1 MTAVPVFNL
10 GSSGG
15 GGISMFGTTRYGV
28 DTIAYKWDTI
38 SSNAISIANGHW
50 SKAIPIGFRFCTFGH
65 AVDSFLISKT
75 GAISFN
81 LSLRNDTVLNSIPIA
96 THTLPSSNYAASGIF
111 TTNSNVAVNLLNT
124 YTKVRIRNL
133 GTYPCSKLLI
143 SFDSI
148 PVLDTACSLR
158 FMHSQI
164 VLYES
169 NLIDVHIKQAPV
181 CNTNTLLLIGLQNY
195 LRDSAFSAP
204 NYNLGNQPIINQ
216 AWRFFPNVIDSLK
229 FKIKLYKNRV
239 LETTLIVPAT
249 NGSTFSI
256 QIPYI
261 MSGPTPT
268 YDTLHCT
275 LEIFHTAQFCQN
287 SGGGVSIGPVDGT
300 YYKDNTYTYP
310 PGPPEF
316 GCAKS
321 YAGTIF
327 NTGSMTGYF
336 VNMTVNGATGS
347 TNLTNVS
354 FGSYGASGA
363 WGVVPANLQ
372 PPYTV
377 SAYQTMCVMNLAG
390 CTSNI
395 SFNYTMNWIEI
406 DTLKVQSVQPA
417 SCFNNGIG
425 TIILRKPD
433 VWVGQVLPL
442 THLNSY
448 IDPWFNTCLSTP
460 PGLTQISSYVFKG
473 PPGTY
478 TFEASAIRNN
488 TSPNCNSSPSPCAP
502 LGCKSCSEFI
512 TVTIPDK
519 TQTVY
524 TQNSTKYIC
533 PGSVYQYNGHSYS
546 AGTYHD
552 TLVNMYGC
560 DSIIQTNVVLSQTY
574 QYNRTVNICQGQT
587 YTDGTS
593 SFTTAGNYT
602 LHYYTKYGCDSI
614 INLTVKVNPVYTKT
628 SYDTICD
635 NMAVF
640 SGVHMYNQTGVYR
653 DTLKT
658 KSGCDSILIEYLTV
672 RSRSFNNIVKSI
684 CQGDSF
690 VVAGKIYTK
699 AGNYHDTLVNKYGC
713 DSIIHTNLTVHP
725 IYQFYRSVTI
735 CQGQT
740 YVDGPNSFTAAG
752 NYTLHYQ
759 SVHGCDSIINLNLVV
774 YPSYSA
780 VHYDTICDN
789 QSLHVGNYVHNQTGV
804 YADTLSTTYGCDSV
818 IIEHLLVKARTFTN
832 IVERR
837 CEGDSV
843 FISNKIYTITGVYH
857 DTLVNS
863 VGCDSIIISNL
874 YFEHPSVDLVALSDT
889 VLGAGETF
897 EFLVNTGYASDSIIS
912 LTPVKQIDS
921 IGNNKYSIRANG
933 VVTINIVTETSLG
946 CIASD
951 SLTIREINIVLPTVF
966 TPNGDNQND
975 IFIIRGGHAYE
986 LNRFFIVNRYGEIVF
1001 STNDLSEGW
1010 DGKYQGIDQQVGTY
1024 QYNIEAHLRGSKKK
1038 LHFKGNVQLL
1048 R

>member
-1 MTAVPVFNL
+1 MRLKQLHFILFFLLLLFSTVSYGQKYVLCRPLPAGGGSGSGSTPPSSNMNIQMGPPMNPAATSGCGAVNMTAIPVFNL

-38 SSNAISIANGHW
+38 SSNAMSIASGHW
-50 SKAIPIGFRFCTFGH
+50 SNAIPIGFRFCTFGH
-65 AVDSFLISKT
+65 SVDSFLISKT

-81 LSLRNDTVLNSIPIA
+81 LSLRNDTVLNSIPSA
-96 THTLPSSNYAASGIF
+96 THALPSSNYAASGIF
-111 TTNSNVAVNLLNT
+111 TTSSNVAVNLLNT

-158 FMHSQI
+158 FMYSQI

-169 NLIDVHIKQAPV
+169 NLIDIHLKQAPV
-181 CNTNTLLLIGLQNY
+181 CNTNTLLLIGLQND
-195 LRDSAFSAP
+195 LRDSAFSVP
-204 NYNLGNQPIINQ
+204 NYNLGNQSIINQ
-216 AWRFFPNVIDSLK
+216 AWRFFPNVVDSLK
-229 FKIKLYKNRV
+229 FRVKLYKNRV
-239 LETTLIVPAT
+239 LVSTTIYPAT
-249 NGSTFSI
+249 TGSTFSPT
-256 QIPYI
+256 IPYI

-287 SGGGVSIGPVDGT
+287 SGGGMSVGPVDAV
-300 YYKDNTYTYP
+300 YFKDNSSSPTNP
-310 PGPPEF
+310 PPPSAA
-316 GCAKS
+316 CAKT
-321 YAGTIF
+321 YAGTVVYIGGCSGVGPIIA
-327 NTGSMTGYF
+327 GSGYQ
-336 VNMTVNGATGS
+336 NS
-347 TNLTNVS
+347 TNLTNVD
-354 FGSYGASGA
+354 FQGTNGIGN
-363 WGVVPANLQ
+363 VPGLIANVSSTIVA
-372 PPYTV
+372 PFTV
-377 SAYQTMCVMNLAG
+377 SAVQYFLVINPAG
-390 CTSNI
+390 CVFQTG
-395 SFNYTMNWIEI
+395 FNYTMDWYEI
-406 DTLKVQSVQPA
+406 DTLKAQSIQA
-417 SCFNNGIG
+417 ATCANNGIG
-425 TIILRKPD
+425 TITLQKPD
-433 VWVGQVLPL
+433 VLFGQILPL
-442 THLNSY
+442 THSNST
-448 IDPWFNTCLSTP
+448 IQSNWSLCIPTP
-460 PGLTQISSYVFKG
+460 PGLTQVSQYVFKG

-478 TFEASAIRNN
+478 TFEVSDVYAPSWFN
-488 TSPNCNSSPSPCAP
+488 NCNSGLSPCNNNA
-502 LGCKSCSEFI
+502 CKACAEYL
-512 TVTIPDK
+512 TVVIPNQTYTIYK
-519 TQTVY
+519 QNATQ
-524 TQNSTKYIC
+524 YIC
-533 PGSVYQYNGHSYS
+533 PGSAYQINGHSYTATGS
-546 AGTYHD
+546 YFD
-552 TLVNMYGC
+552 TLVNIYGC

-574 QYNRTVNICQGQT
+574 QYNRSVNICQGQT

-602 LHYYTKYGCDSI
+602 LHY
-614 INLTVKVNPVYTKT
+614 
-628 SYDTICD
+628 
-635 NMAVF
+635 
-640 SGVHMYNQTGVYR
+640 QT
-653 DTLKT
+653 
-658 KSGCDSILIEYLTV
+658 
-672 RSRSFNNIVKSI
+672 
-684 CQGDSF
+684 
-690 VVAGKIYTK
+690 
-699 AGNYHDTLVNKYGC
+699 
-713 DSIIHTNLTVHP
+713 
-725 IYQFYRSVTI
+725 
-735 CQGQT
+735 
-740 YVDGPNSFTAAG
+740 
-752 NYTLHYQ
+752 
-759 SVHGCDSIINLNLVV
+759 VHGCDSIINLNLVV

-789 QSLHVGNYVHNQTGV
+789 QSVHIGNYVHNQTGI

-843 FISNKIYTITGVYH
+843 FISNKIYTVTGVYH

-863 VGCDSIIISNL
+863 VGCDSVIISNL

-1001 STNDLSEGW
+1001 STNDFSQGW
-1010 DGKYQGIDQQVGTY
+1010 DGTYQGVEQMVGTY
-1024 QYNIEAHLRGSKKK
+1024 QYVVEAHLRNSKKK
-1038 LHFKGNVQLL
+1038 FVLKGNLQLI